1 MDWQQ
6 QQPILVS
13 EVQRLQ
19 SYEAMAIINT
29 SLTGFAHTGAP
40 IDGSTRNY
48 IKQAVQ
54 GKRTISE
61 MLISQLTN
69 ELSVVFAVPIHENGR
84 VVGVLTGSFDGGTFS
99 EITEGLRF
107 GKTGDAFILDANGTV
122 IAHAD
127 RNFVLNQNNVF
138 TDQRL
143 QEIGNA
149 INKLGANKTGII
161 SYRIDG
167 QAKIGYVM
175 VMPSTGW
182 LVGIMASEAEILDG
196 VASLKW
202 SLIIMTITFG
212 LIGAALGTIIARE
225 IAKQLQ
231 LIKSVI
237 ETVADGD
244 LTQTA
249 RSKYQ
254 DEVGAVAA
262 ALNKTVE
269 SVRTALGRTAQASKQ
284 VNETSM
290 ELAAMA
296 QEVSAAIEEIAST
309 TNQFSGTIET
319 MNQNAQDMNAKVE
332 AIFEKAEDG
341 NQALKEISSQV
352 AMLRDNAKRMSEEIT
367 ILGTLSEQIGNIA
380 HMIDEIANQTNLLAL
395 NAAIEAA
402 RAGEHGRGFAVV
414 ADEVRKLAEQSSKAT
429 TEIDT
434 LIKKVQSGIFTAVK
448 DMNDN
453 YEVTS
458 KAMQSVENSNSV
470 LGTIL
475 SDVETIAHQVES
487 ISAGLEELS
496 AGGQQIASSTEEQ
509 AGTIQQVASA
519 SQSLSEMAENLRA
532 LINYFKLQ

>member
-1 MDWQQ
+1 M
-6 QQPILVS
+6 
-13 EVQRLQ
+13 
-19 SYEAMAIINT
+19 
-29 SLTGFAHTGAP
+29 
-40 IDGSTRNY
+40 
-48 IKQAVQ
+48 
-54 GKRTISE
+54 
-61 MLISQLTN
+61 
-69 ELSVVFAVPIHENGR
+69 
-84 VVGVLTGSFDGGTFS
+84 
-99 EITEGLRF
+99 
-107 GKTGDAFILDANGTV
+107 
-122 IAHAD
+122 
-127 RNFVLNQNNVF
+127 
-138 TDQRL
+138 

-332 AIFEKAEDG
+332 AIFEKAEDS

-475 SDVETIAHQVES
+475 SEVETIAHQVES